1 MESKYFTDLH
11 FLQLLLFL
19 LFFCYIIKLVW
30 IIHLVYS
37 AIRGNFNWQNILTE
51 SSSLN
56 WKPVKRSTKEMKKM
70 VQQQPR
76 FDEAHICVMKSLSMD
91 KSMSPP
97 CQFHNTGFIYFKPKI
112 ISLNKTSEVMEK
124 KLLMTPTWQWR
135 WQWWKCMR
143 LWR

>member
-1 MESKYFTDLH
+1 
-11 FLQLLLFL
+11 
-19 LFFCYIIKLVW
+19 
-30 IIHLVYS
+30 
-37 AIRGNFNWQNILTE
+37 
-51 SSSLN
+51 
-56 WKPVKRSTKEMKKM
+56 MKKM

-124 KLLMTPTWQWR
+124 KHLKFLFLLSLGTHSQNKR
-135 WQWWKCMR
+135 
-143 LWR
+143 